1 MKSIEILLP
10 EMLRYSQCTGL
21 VCPLLPMQKLW
32 VDIAF
37 IEHRS
42 FHAVHQRSR
51 WFLASS
57 YVLHSSRG
65 NTVMSAY
72 DDLEN
77 ELVLL
82 LYFLFL
88 SSMNSGRRTPC
99 EERRFKNQL
108 QTITNNDDFIQAH
121 CVDQL
126 LDNKTFLCHTDNPPG
141 FIWRLAG
148 AKHCW
153 CIITSP
159 QNNLEWMPVLFYTAC
174 QRWPWWSVMQPTG
187 IIK

>member
-10 EMLRYSQCTGL
+10 EMLSYSQCTGL

-51 WFLASS
+51 WLLASS

-77 ELVLL
+77 ELALL
-82 LYFLFL
+82 LYFLFRP
-88 SSMNSGRRTPC
+88 SMNSWRRTPC

-108 QTITNNDDFIQAH
+108 QTISNNDDFIQAR

-126 LDNKTFLCHTDNPPG
+126 LDKTCYVTLTTH
-141 FIWRLAG
+141 L
-148 AKHCW
+148 
-153 CIITSP
+153 
-159 QNNLEWMPVLFYTAC
+159 VLFGDLQGLNT
-174 QRWPWWSVMQPTG
+174 VG
-187 IIK
+187 V